1 MKHDPRIWSL
11 AEMPRL
17 EGRTAVVTGPT
28 SGIGTVTA
36 RELARAG
43 ARVVLA
49 GRNPDKLATTRR
61 EIADAVPG
69 AALETL
75 VLDVA
80 SLASVRRAAGE
91 AADLGPLHLLV
102 NNAGVMAT
110 PQRRTEDGLDLQM
123 ATNHFGHFLLTGLLW
138 PQLVA
143 GGEEAGPDGGATAD
157 ARVVAVASVAHR
169 LARSAPLR
177 DPRTPPRRY
186 SRWHVYGQ
194 SKLANLMFTFELQ
207 RRAAAAGAPVRA
219 TVAHPGFSATHL
231 VSNGQTGRPT
241 GGIASVLNGL
251 TAAVAQPARDGA
263 LPTLMAA
270 TADVR
275 GGTYCGPSGF
285 QEVRGL
291 PRPVGTTPL
300 ARDEDAQRRLWELS
314 LDAVGLDRS
323 WV

>member
-1 MKHDPRIWSL
+1 MKHDPRTWSL

-17 EGRTAVVTGPT
+17 DGRTAVVTGPT
-28 SGIGTVTA
+28 SGIGAVTA

-49 GRNPDKLATTRR
+49 GRNPDKLAATRR
-61 EIADAVPG
+61 EIAEEVPAAV
-69 AALETL
+69 LETL

-80 SLASVRRAAGE
+80 SLDSVRRAAGE

-143 GGEEAGPDGGATAD
+143 GGEEAAGDRTRES
-157 ARVVAVASVAHR
+157 RVVAVASVAHR

-194 SKLANLMFTFELQ
+194 TKLANLLFTFELQ
-207 RRAAAAGAPVRA
+207 RRAEAAGAPVRA
-219 TVAHPGFSATHL
+219 TVAHPGFAATHL

-241 GGIASVLNGL
+241 GGIASVLNAA

-291 PRPVGTTPL
+291 PRPVGTTAL
-300 ARDEDAQRRLWELS
+300 ARDEDAQRRLWEIS
-314 LDAVGLDRS
+314 EDVVGLS
-323 WV
+323 WP